1 MGEMKEG
8 DAAVIFPPVEVVG
21 ADHGGGAR
29 PAGGLCAL
37 LQCGRRKEAIG
48 WGVWAKRPD
57 GPADRWAD
65 WAEICRRRF
74 RRNFDMR
81 IFPKIV

>member
-29 PAGGLCAL
+29 PAGGLRAL
-37 LQCGRRKEAIG
+37 L
-48 WGVWAKRPD
+48 
-57 GPADRWAD
+57 
-65 WAEICRRRF
+65 
-74 RRNFDMR
+74 
-81 IFPKIV
+81 